1 MGTDPRVDWGW
12 VIKLIAGNWIGGG
25 SPRMQ
30 EGKCWAKRKTDRKE
44 LHEVVVNL
52 IAHSCDMEFYIIVTI
67 ITFQIIL
74 VIGC

>member
-1 MGTDPRVDWGW
+1 
-12 VIKLIAGNWIGGG
+12 
-25 SPRMQ
+25 MQ